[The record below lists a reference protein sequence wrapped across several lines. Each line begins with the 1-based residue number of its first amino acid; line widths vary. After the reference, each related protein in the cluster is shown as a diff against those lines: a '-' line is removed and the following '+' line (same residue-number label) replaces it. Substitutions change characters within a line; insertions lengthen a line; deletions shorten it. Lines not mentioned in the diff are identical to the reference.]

1 MSDEELHEY
10 GDPGIVSG
18 DAKIPLWL
26 KVTYIILPIWGIIW
40 FALYWNGERGWLD
53 RGYWIQLERAANT
66 TYPSYNL
73 NDTSSQ

>member
-10 GDPGIVSG
+10 GDPGIASG

-26 KVTYIILPIWGIIW
+26 KITYILLPIWGVIW
-40 FALYWNGERGWLD
+40 LALFWNGTYGWLD
-53 RGYWIQLERAANT
+53 RGYWNQLERAANT

-73 NDTSSQ
+73 NDTSSR